1 MFRAIKIMEV
11 EQRMQIIKSD
21 DLTKEFEVQTIKCR
35 KLGNQH
41 TFYVPTINAS
51 NFFGNGLEVFPM
63 SIRDEHEQLGLAFFL
78 DMPKDYFYKPYKVYK
93 LKRPYKLADGSEK
106 LTYSFYVPIPSQMI
120 VDLGIGKGVP
130 KLISMKGGYMPN
142 GQKVILIQ
150 KRRGP
155 TN

>member
-1 MFRAIKIMEV
+1 MRVIKGDDITIEYAIDILLH
-11 EQRMQIIKSD
+11 R
-21 DLTKEFEVQTIKCR
+21 R
-35 KLGNQH
+35 LGNQEIFNLPAVH
-41 TFYVPTINAS
+41 AA
-51 NFFGNGLEVFPM
+51 NFVGNKKFVFPM
-63 SIRDEHEQLGLAFFL
+63 RYRDEDEQLGLAFFL

-93 LKRPYKLADGSEK
+93 LKRPYKLADGSER

>member
-1 MFRAIKIMEV
+1 
-11 EQRMQIIKSD
+11 MQIITSG
-21 DLTKEFEVQTIKCR
+21 DLSQEFEVQTIKCR

-51 NFFGNGLEVFPM
+51 NFFGRNLEVFPM
-63 SIRDEHEQLGLAFFL
+63 RYRDEEEQLGLAFFL
-78 DMPKDYFYKPYKVYK
+78 DMPKDYFYKPYRVYK
-93 LKRPYKLADGSEK
+93 LKRPYRLADGSEK
-106 LTYSFYVPIPSQMI
+106 MTYSFYVPIPSQMI

-142 GQKVILIQ
+142 GQKVILIK

>member
-35 KLGNQH
+35 KLENQH

-63 SIRDEHEQLGLAFFL
+63 RYRDEHEQLGLAFFL

-93 LKRPYKLADGSEK
+93 LKRPYKLADGSER

-150 KRRGP
+150 KR
-155 TN
+155 

>member
-1 MFRAIKIMEV
+1 
-11 EQRMQIIKSD
+11 MQIITSD

-51 NFFGNGLEVFPM
+51 NFFGKDLEVFPM
-63 SIRDEHEQLGLAFFL
+63 RYRDEQEQLGLAFFL

-106 LTYSFYVPIPSQMI
+106 MTHSFYVPIPSQMV